1 MANDNLEKLRLQLS
15 EFEDYIP
22 QMNTEKADISKA
34 SAGWHISHSLK
45 VINNVIE
52 ALRHSDPGN
61 FRKSFNLNRL
71 LVLMTG
77 RIPRGKAKSPTAVL
91 PDADLN
97 PEILL
102 KQISSAR
109 EKLAEFAELPKNAF
123 FKHPFFDHLSRDPTK
138 KFLVIHT
145 EHNLKI
151 IRNIL
156 RK

>member
-1 MANDNLEKLRLQLS
+1 MAKDSSEKLRLQLS

-45 VINNVIE
+45 VVINVIE
-52 ALRHSDPGN
+52 ALKHSNPEN
-61 FRKSFNLNRL
+61 FRKSFNLKRFI
-71 LVLMTG
+71 VLMTG
-77 RIPRGKAKSPTAVL
+77 KIPRGKAKSPTAVL
-91 PDADLN
+91 PDADLT

-109 EKLAEFAELPKNAF
+109 EKIAEFAELPKDAF

-145 EHNLKI
+145 EHHLKI
-151 IRNIL
+151 IRDIL